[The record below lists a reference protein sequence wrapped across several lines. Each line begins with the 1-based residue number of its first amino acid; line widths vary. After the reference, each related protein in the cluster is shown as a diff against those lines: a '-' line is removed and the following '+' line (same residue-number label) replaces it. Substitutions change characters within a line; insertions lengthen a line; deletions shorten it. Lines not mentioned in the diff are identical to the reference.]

1 MGKRILIVGGV
12 AGGASCA
19 ARLRRM
25 DEEAEIVLFERGE
38 YISFANCGLPYYI
51 GGVIAKREALLV
63 QDTKT
68 MNAWF
73 NIDVFTKTEITA
85 IQPEA
90 KTVTALDLTTGESR
104 TEAYDALV
112 LSPGAA
118 PIVPAVPGVDEANER
133 LFTIRNIH
141 DVDKLKSF
149 MDATRPERAVII
161 GGGYIGLE
169 MAENLVQKGLEVS
182 IVQRRNQVLPPLDVE
197 MAALVHA
204 ELRKKGVQLYLEKA
218 LAGFEEGGRVVRLA
232 DGSALEADLV
242 ILAAGVRPEGHLVS
256 DCGLAVNERGAI
268 IVDDQFHVAGAPDVY
283 AIGDAVQVKDFV
295 TGENV
300 LIPLAG
306 PANRMGRMCADII
319 CGKNKHYKGTLG
331 SSVVRVFD
339 VVAATTGKNEKQLV
353 LGQIPYQS
361 IHLYPA
367 NHATYYPGASQ
378 MCLKVLYAPEDGRL
392 LGAQCVGKSGMDKT
406 IDVIATAM
414 AGGMSVYDLADLEL
428 CYAPP
433 FGTAKSPVNFAGY
446 IAENILNGE
455 PYFDDVAHIESLLD
469 EGAFVLDVRGKK
481 ETEKVVMPSSMNIPL
496 PQLRARIGEIPQGQ
510 TVYVSCMVGLRGH
523 IACRILQANG
533 FDVVNVGGGA
543 KLYTQAKM
551 L

>member
-197 MAALVHA
+197 MATLVHA

-268 IVDDQFHVAGAPDVY
+268 IVDDQFHVAGVPDVY

-510 TVYVSCMVGLRGH
+510 TIYVSCMVGLRGH

>member
-118 PIVPAVPGVDEANER
+118 PILPAVPGVDEANER

-268 IVDDQFHVAGAPDVY
+268 IVDDQFHVAGVPDVY

-406 IDVIATAM
+406 INVIATAM
-414 AGGMSVYDLADLEL
+414 TGGMSVYDLADLEL

-510 TVYVSCMVGLRGH
+510 TIYVSCMVGLRGH

>member
-118 PIVPAVPGVDEANER
+118 PILPAVPGVDEANER

-268 IVDDQFHVAGAPDVY
+268 IVDDQFHVAGVPDVY

-414 AGGMSVYDLADLEL
+414 TGGMSVYDLADLEL

>member
-118 PIVPAVPGVDEANER
+118 PILPAVPGVDEANER

-268 IVDDQFHVAGAPDVY
+268 IVDDQFHVAGVPDVY

-406 IDVIATAM
+406 INVIATAM
-414 AGGMSVYDLADLEL
+414 TGGMSVYDLADLEL

-455 PYFDDVAHIESLLD
+455 PYFDDVAHIESLLN

-510 TVYVSCMVGLRGH
+510 TIYVSCMVGLRGH

>member
-149 MDATRPERAVII
+149 MDVTRPERAVIT

-268 IVDDQFHVAGAPDVY
+268 IVDDQFHVAGVPDVY

-510 TVYVSCMVGLRGH
+510 TIYVSCMVGLRGH

>member
-118 PIVPAVPGVDEANER
+118 PILPAVPGVDEANER

-268 IVDDQFHVAGAPDVY
+268 IVDDQFHVAGVPDVY

-339 VVAATTGKNEKQLV
+339 MVAATTGKNEKQLV

-414 AGGMSVYDLADLEL
+414 TGGMSVYDLADLEL

-510 TVYVSCMVGLRGH
+510 TIYVSCMVGLRGH